1 MMTMTK
7 YNTYVHVRPK
17 STRIPGIHIIHPD
30 GRKPAKYTELVMRY
44 ALCSHMQQDERP
56 KSMSLSFVDRIGE
69 GGIGGSGISASCR
82 IT

>member
-1 MMTMTK
+1 M
-7 YNTYVHVRPK
+7 YGRCEGRSQSINNQLEFRAF
-17 STRIPGIHIIHPD
+17 IFDPD
-30 GRKPAKYTELVMRY
+30 GRKPAKYMELVMRY
-44 ALCSHMQQDERP
+44 ALCSYMQQDERP